1 MSVMENYLPERYLFD
16 QAAILLLEAAE
27 FFRSHNPPKY
37 KMAIKCLKAC
47 FKTLMTHEMTSF
59 VNFQIGKLYFYYTK
73 NIELARHHLEQAYH
87 GMKEAGAEYTK
98 YRIEIA
104 CSIAEVYMQLK
115 IFEPVKQLLRKESVH
130 SRDFPL
136 IHARLLFL
144 LAEIHGAMNDWN
156 NASEI
161 VEAGASLFNQLNDP
175 ALECYFRL
183 SSAMIISMDLSRE
196 EELMK
201 SIMEVSE
208 KLVILNADN
217 ACLDYIKAFCC
228 TVQICFFI
236 SAGLLKS
243 TKICL
248 RQLQTLVQTMKLTYG
263 ETTSAILPTF
273 DWMGK
278 ETLIALTYVLTVIQ
292 SLQTCQ
298 IERAHK
304 YHSIAI
310 RHITDMRRLMAKSNW
325 PVIRRGALDSLAAF
339 EIILLENISAAQLM
353 LARPLE
359 TINVLGA
366 MMERMRQSSDLFS
379 HFEAQLHTLLGMY
392 CWFVH
397 LPDDAERQFQAALR
411 TAKDT
416 ESWTVVNLSLAI
428 LYLMTCREAD
438 FYGLF
443 ERITPGKL
451 QSSSFLLKASAHF
464 VHALHSYLHSR
475 LQEAK
480 SHITDSVTI
489 VRDEGVPRIQAL
501 ATLLS
506 AKLVAVDVPDMLIAA
521 NNFATKSSDHSLA
534 LWLNQIIY
542 ETQMQY
548 GHVEQAKSV
557 KIKFDQMQAHISQ
570 AIQDAVNSPAHS
582 LIQWEGGTDTL

>member
-1 MSVMENYLPERYLFD
+1 MDVIESYVPEQNLLD

-27 FFRSHNPPKY
+27 FFRSHVPPKY
-37 KMAIKCLKAC
+37 KLAIKCLKYHS
-47 FKTLMTHEMTSF
+47 ME
-59 VNFQIGKLYFYYTK
+59 
-73 NIELARHHLEQAYH
+73 EL
-87 GMKEAGAEYTK
+87 GVEYTR
-98 YRIEIA
+98 YRLEIA
-104 CSIAEVYMQLK
+104 CLIAEVYMQLK
-115 IFEPVKQLLRKESVH
+115 ILEPVKQLLRKESVY
-130 SRDFPL
+130 SREFPL

-144 LAEIHGAMNDWN
+144 LAEIYGNMNDWN
-156 NASEI
+156 NASEV
-161 VEAGASLFNQLNDP
+161 VEVGASLFDQLGDP

-196 EELMK
+196 DELMK
-201 SIMEVSE
+201 CIMEVSE
-208 KLVILNADN
+208 KLVTLNADN

-236 SAGLLKS
+236 STGLLKS
-243 TKICL
+243 TKVCL
-248 RQLQTLVQTMKLTYG
+248 RQLQTLVQTMKLSYD
-263 ETTSAILPTF
+263 EVDQAALPTF

-278 ETLIALTYVLTVIQ
+278 EALVALTYVLTVIQ

-304 YHSIAI
+304 YHTIAM
-310 RHITDMRRLMAKSNW
+310 RHISDMRRLMAKSEW
-325 PVIRRGALDSLAAF
+325 PVVKRGSLDSLAAF
-339 EIILLENISAAQLM
+339 EIVLLENISAAQLM
-353 LARPLE
+353 LARPID
-359 TINVLGA
+359 TINVLGH
-366 MMERMRQSSDLFS
+366 MMERMRQSVDLFN

-397 LPDDAERQFQAALR
+397 LPNEAERQFEAALR

-451 QSSSFLLKASAHF
+451 QSSSPLLKASAHF

-506 AKLVAVDVPDMLIAA
+506 AKLVAVDVPDMLVAA

-557 KIKFDQMQAHISQ
+557 KMKFDQMQAHISQ
-570 AIQDAVNSPAHS
+570 AVQDAVNSQAHS
-582 LIQWEGGTDTL
+582 LIQVVPIYMF

>member
-1 MSVMENYLPERYLFD
+1 MNVMENYLPERYLFD
-16 QAAILLLEAAE
+16 RAAVLLLEGAE
-27 FFRSHNPPKY
+27 FFRAHNPPKY

-104 CSIAEVYMQLK
+104 CAIAEVYMQLK
-115 IFEPVKQLLRKESVH
+115 ILEPVKQLLRKESAH
-130 SRDFPL
+130 SRDFPI

-144 LAEIHGAMNDWN
+144 LAEIHRAMNDWN

-161 VEAGASLFNQLNDP
+161 VEAGASLFNQLGDP

-208 KLVILNADN
+208 KLVMLSADN

-236 SAGLLKS
+236 SSGLLKS
-243 TKICL
+243 TKTCL
-248 RQLQTLVQTMKLTYG
+248 RQLQTLVQTMKLTYS
-263 ETTSAILPTF
+263 ETAPVAWPTF

-298 IERAHK
+298 IERCIAHK
-304 YHSIAI
+304 YHSIAM
-310 RHITDMRRLMAKSNW
+310 RHITDMRRLMARSNW
-325 PVIRRGALDSLAAF
+325 PVIRRGALDSLASF

-359 TINVLGA
+359 TISVLAA
-366 MMERMRQSSDLFS
+366 MMERMKQSTDLFN
-379 HFEAQLHTLLGMY
+379 HFEAQLHTLL
-392 CWFVH
+392 
-397 LPDDAERQFQAALR
+397 

-451 QSSSFLLKASAHF
+451 QSSSSLLKASAHF

-557 KIKFDQMQAHISQ
+557 KMKFDQIQAHISQ
-570 AIQDAVNSPAHS
+570 AIQDAINSPNHS

>member
-1 MSVMENYLPERYLFD
+1 MSVEENYMPERYLFD
-16 QAAILLLEAAE
+16 QAAVLLLEGAE

-37 KMAIKCLKAC
+37 KMAIKCLK
-47 FKTLMTHEMTSF
+47 
-59 VNFQIGKLYFYYTK
+59 
-73 NIELARHHLEQAYH
+73 YH

-98 YRIEIA
+98 YRVEIA

-115 IFEPVKQLLRKESVH
+115 IFEPVKQLLRKESAH

-144 LAEIHGAMNDWN
+144 LAEIHGAMNDWS

-161 VEAGASLFNQLNDP
+161 VEAGASLFNQLGDP

-208 KLVILNADN
+208 KLVTLNADN

-243 TKICL
+243 TKTCL

-263 ETTSAILPTF
+263 ETVPVVLPTF

-278 ETLIALTYVLTVIQ
+278 ETLIALTYVLTRAVG
-292 SLQTCQ
+292 SVPLGVTVPGGSKLDRR
-298 IERAHK
+298 RAHK
-304 YHSIAI
+304 YHSIAM
-310 RHITDMRRLMAKSNW
+310 RHITDMRRLMTKSNW

-359 TINVLGA
+359 TI
-366 MMERMRQSSDLFS
+366 
-379 HFEAQLHTLLGMY
+379 
-392 CWFVH
+392 
-397 LPDDAERQFQAALR
+397 
-411 TAKDT
+411 
-416 ESWTVVNLSLAI
+416 
-428 LYLMTCREAD
+428 
-438 FYGLF
+438 
-443 ERITPGKL
+443 
-451 QSSSFLLKASAHF
+451 
-464 VHALHSYLHSR
+464 
-475 LQEAK
+475 
-480 SHITDSVTI
+480 SV
-489 VRDEGVPRIQAL
+489 
-501 ATLLS
+501 
-506 AKLVAVDVPDMLIAA
+506 
-521 NNFATKSSDHSLA
+521 
-534 LWLNQIIY
+534 
-542 ETQMQY
+542 
-548 GHVEQAKSV
+548 
-557 KIKFDQMQAHISQ
+557 
-570 AIQDAVNSPAHS
+570 
-582 LIQWEGGTDTL
+582 

>member
-1 MSVMENYLPERYLFD
+1 MVRKMSVVENYLPERYLFD
-16 QAAILLLEAAE
+16 QAAVLLLEGAE
-27 FFRSHNPPKY
+27 FFRAHNPPKY

-87 GMKEAGAEYTK
+87 GMKEAGTEYTK
-98 YRIEIA
+98 YRVEIA

-115 IFEPVKQLLRKESVH
+115 IFEPVKQLLRKESAH

-161 VEAGASLFNQLNDP
+161 VEAGASLFNQLGDP

-208 KLVILNADN
+208 KLVILSADN

-236 SAGLLKS
+236 SAGLVRRVSLELADFS
-243 TKICL
+243 IF
-248 RQLQTLVQTMKLTYG
+248 KLNV
-263 ETTSAILPTF
+263 IKNF
-273 DWMGK
+273 DK
-278 ETLIALTYVLTVIQ
+278 YCNYVTGVY
-292 SLQTCQ
+292 SVWVK
-298 IERAHK
+298 AHK
-304 YHSIAI
+304 YHSIAM

-353 LARPLE
+353 LARPVE
-359 TINVLGA
+359 TISVLGA
-366 MMERMRQSSDLFS
+366 MMERMRQSTDLFS

-451 QSSSFLLKASAHF
+451 QSSSSLLKASAHF

-534 LWLNQIIY
+534 LWLNQIIF
-542 ETQMQY
+542 EIQMQY

-557 KIKFDQMQAHISQ
+557 KMKFDQMQAHISQ
-570 AIQDAVNSPAHS
+570 AVQDAINSPAHS
-582 LIQWEGGTDTL
+582 LIQFLCQSLGTF